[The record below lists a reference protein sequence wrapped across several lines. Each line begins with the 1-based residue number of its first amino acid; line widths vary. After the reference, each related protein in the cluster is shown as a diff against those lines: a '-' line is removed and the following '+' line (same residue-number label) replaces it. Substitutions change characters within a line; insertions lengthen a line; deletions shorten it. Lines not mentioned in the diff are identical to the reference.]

1 MISKWNFT
9 NVIKL
14 IHTYVGCN
22 DLPNGVQGEQLKAII
37 SEFINEQ
44 FPLLKPDDI
53 TEAFKMAAGGK
64 LIENG
69 KKIEPNT
76 YGQLLSAALVGKILA
91 AYVAHKRDASARPKG
106 YNPLQLGEYKS
117 LITPAES
124 WGLISKWTTM
134 DNEIPMIGPFL
145 GAYNYLVEQGKIQ
158 AVKKVANRTFMSEIA
173 SPERQAV
180 EKYLKQTILKK

>member
-1 MISKWNFT
+1 MNHYNLIST
-9 NVIKL
+9 VTEL
-14 IHTYVGCN
+14 PRLVGCHDFPN
-22 DLPNGVQGEQLKAII
+22 DQQGMNLIKII
-37 SEFINEQ
+37 NDFINEQ
-44 FPLLKPDDI
+44 YRYTGGQVK
-53 TEAFKMAAGGK
+53 EAFTMAVKRELYLDGK
-64 LIENG
+64 RVD
-69 KKIEPNT
+69 PST
-76 YGQLLSAALVGKILA
+76 FGQYLSVNVVGQVLT
-91 AYVAHKRDASARPKG
+91 AYKESKRDSNARPKG

-124 WGLISKWTTM
+124 WGLISKWTMM

-180 EKYLKQTILKK
+180 EKYLKQTILKQ